1 MDDTAD
7 RKLGAQIKSLR
18 EQRQM
23 TQAAFG
29 EALGIDQSVVSRIED
44 GSRPLTA
51 RELASAS
58 SALGVTIAALLG
70 EEMSAP
76 ALLRAGASDD
86 EAIRGSLR
94 IFSECIDEYRGVE
107 ALAE

>member
-1 MDDTAD
+1 MSETDQ
-7 RKLGAQIKSLR
+7 KLGARIRSLR
-18 EQRQM
+18 EQRKL

-29 EALGIDQSVVSRIED
+29 EVLRLDQSTVSRIED
-44 GSRPLTA
+44 GSRSLTA

-58 SALGVTIAALLG
+58 SALGVTIAELLG

-76 ALLRAGASDD
+76 ALLRAGDCDD
-86 EAIRGSLR
+86 EAARTSLR

-107 ALAE
+107 ALAG